1 MKLNSGCSNAASMS
15 LTYVLTPDGEELYQ
29 INLFLN
35 EGKMQFNIGP
45 AYYEYRVTDIGT
57 FY

>member
-1 MKLNSGCSNAASMS
+1 MS

-29 INLFLN
+29 INLCLN

-45 AYYEYRVTDIGT
+45 DYYEYRVTDIGT